1 MMSLRAQGQPLKVN
15 EMFSRVTC
23 LNHAGLNMVSFS
35 LSLFF
40 GAILI
45 GAPNDSQ
52 AQINAATNNPTTTI
66 ISSKVLSWG
75 QLSADQKQ
83 ILSPLEADWEQL
95 SPDRKQ
101 KWTQVATRFEK
112 LPAAEQERLQSRMAE
127 WAKLSPNERRKA
139 RDNYLQSLNISSE
152 KKAEAWQ
159 AYQQLSAEEKKKLAD
174 EANPKKPSLVNSPS
188 LKSK

>member
-1 MMSLRAQGQPLKVN
+1 MFLRAIRL
-15 EMFSRVTC
+15 T
-23 LNHAGLNMVSFS
+23 HARLGIASFALS
-35 LSLFF
+35 LSF

-45 GAPNDSQ
+45 GATSDSQ
-52 AQINAATNNPTTTI
+52 AQTNPAVNNPTTTI

-75 QLSADQKQ
+75 QLSANQKK

>member
-1 MMSLRAQGQPLKVN
+1 MTLQAIRRTFSKLGLVPSLVMSMCCASLLTG
-15 EMFSRVTC
+15 FS
-23 LNHAGLNMVSFS
+23 SE
-35 LSLFF
+35 
-40 GAILI
+40 I
-45 GAPNDSQ
+45 Q
-52 AQINAATNNPTTTI
+52 AQPSTTSSAPI
-66 ISSKVLSWG
+66 LSSKVLSWG
-75 QLSADQKQ
+75 QLTANQKR

-101 KWTQVATRFEK
+101 KWTQVAIRFEK
-112 LPAAEQERLQSRMAE
+112 LPAAEQERLQSRMGE
-127 WAKLSPNERRKA
+127 WTKLSPNERRIA

-174 EANPKKPSLVNSPS
+174 EASQKKPSLVNSPS

>member
-1 MMSLRAQGQPLKVN
+1 MTLQEIRRSLAKPRFVSGLALS
-15 EMFSRVTC
+15 MCCATLLAVTS
-23 LNHAGLNMVSFS
+23 GD
-35 LSLFF
+35 
-40 GAILI
+40 I
-45 GAPNDSQ
+45 Q
-52 AQINAATNNPTTTI
+52 AQASTTPNTPTL
-66 ISSKVLSWG
+66 SSKALSWG
-75 QLSADQKQ
+75 QLTANQKK

-95 SPDRKQ
+95 TPDRKQ

-112 LPAAEQERLQSRMAE
+112 LPAAEQERLQSRMGE
-127 WAKLSPNERRKA
+127 WAKLSANERRIA

-174 EANPKKPSLVNSPS
+174 EASQKKPSLVNSPS